1 MCISAFVAK
10 KKKVALNHVLLLG
23 FKLFC
28 LITIET
34 IMKEKILEKL
44 KQIELEKDVKIL
56 FAVESGSRAWG
67 FASSDSDYD
76 IRFIYK
82 HKLEYY
88 LSLWEKPDV
97 IEFMTEDDLDGSG
110 WDLRKSVKLLAKSNA
125 PLIEW
130 LFSPVVYFQNDDF
143 VKQMQDLAVECFSPI
158 AVLHHYLGTTKNFM
172 EVCGMEEVKL
182 KSYFYALRTALAGK
196 WIIETNTFPPVDFA
210 DLLPIAPQNIREKI
224 LELQHIKAN
233 QDEKYLHPKEKLI
246 TDFLLE
252 TLKFNQENANKLG
265 TGKKKSEELDL
276 VFREYLIQ

>member
-1 MCISAFVAK
+1 
-10 KKKVALNHVLLLG
+10 
-23 FKLFC
+23 
-28 LITIET
+28 
-34 IMKEKILEKL
+34 MKEKILEKL
-44 KQIELEKDVKIL
+44 KEIEISKNVEIL

-67 FASSDSDYD
+67 FASPDSDYD

-110 WDLRKSVKLLAKSNA
+110 WDLRKTVKLLAKSNA

-130 LFSPVVYFQNDDF
+130 LFSPIVYFKNDDF
-143 VKQMQDLAVECFSPI
+143 AKQMQDLAVECFSPI

-172 EVCGMEEVKL
+172 EVCEMEKVKL

-196 WIIETNTFPPVDFA
+196 WIIENNTFPPVAFA
-210 DLLPIAPQNIREKI
+210 DLLPIAPQNIQEKI
-224 LELQHIKAN
+224 VELQQIKAN
-233 QDEKYLHPKEKLI
+233 QDEKYLHPKEALI

-252 TLKFNQENANKLG
+252 TVQFNQENASKLES
-265 TGKKKSEELDL
+265 GKKISEELDL
-276 VFREYLIQ
+276 FFRGEIIK